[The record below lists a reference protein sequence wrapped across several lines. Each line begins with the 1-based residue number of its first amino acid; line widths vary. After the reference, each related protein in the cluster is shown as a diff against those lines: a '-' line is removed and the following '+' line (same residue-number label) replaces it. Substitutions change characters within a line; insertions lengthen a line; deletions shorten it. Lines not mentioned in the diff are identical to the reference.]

1 MSGFTP
7 EGLALREAADQAARA
22 PSVLEAVQTAF
33 SDVPR
38 CYVWDLGAGTGA
50 SVRAFAEFLPREQHW
65 TLVDHDPA
73 NLTAAGPALEAWA
86 ETSAQGDAA
95 LMLRK
100 DGRQLFVR
108 QRTADLSQLP
118 AGVVPWD
125 EDSPDL
131 VTASA
136 LLDLT
141 SAAWVEAFA
150 EACASERSAVLA
162 TLTFDGQL
170 DFSPAHED
178 DAAVRDAFS
187 VHQRSDKGFGPALG
201 PDATAALAAA
211 LEKRGYHVVTAES
224 PWRLGGHDG
233 QLLAALVEG
242 IAEAVAE
249 TDRLPRSRLMAW
261 RDQRMTR
268 LESLVVGHEDLFAY
282 LPA

>member
-1 MSGFTP
+1 MSGFSP
-7 EGLALREAADQAARA
+7 EWLALREAADRAARA
-22 PSVLEAVQTAF
+22 SSVLEVVQTTLA
-33 SDVPR
+33 DVPR
-38 CYVWDLGAGTGA
+38 CHIWDLGAGTGA
-50 SVRAFAEFLPREQHW
+50 SVRAFAELLPREQHW
-65 TLVDHDPA
+65 ALVDHDPA
-73 NLTAAGPALEAWA
+73 NLTAAVPALEAWA
-86 ETSAQGDAA
+86 ETSAQDGAA

-100 DGRQLFVR
+100 NGRQLFVR

-125 EDSPDL
+125 EHSPDL

-150 EACASERSAVLA
+150 EACATERSAVLA

-170 DFSPAHED
+170 GFSPAHED

-187 VHQRSDKGFGPALG
+187 AHQQGDKGFGPALG
-201 PDATAALAAA
+201 PDATTALATA
-211 LEKRGYHVVTAES
+211 LEGRGYHVVTADS
-224 PWRLGGHDG
+224 RWRLGRQDG
-233 QLLAALVEG
+233 ELLAALVEG

-249 TDRLPRSRLMAW
+249 TDRLPQSRLAAW

-268 LESLVVGHEDLFAY
+268 LESLVVGHEDLFGY
-282 LPA
+282 RPA